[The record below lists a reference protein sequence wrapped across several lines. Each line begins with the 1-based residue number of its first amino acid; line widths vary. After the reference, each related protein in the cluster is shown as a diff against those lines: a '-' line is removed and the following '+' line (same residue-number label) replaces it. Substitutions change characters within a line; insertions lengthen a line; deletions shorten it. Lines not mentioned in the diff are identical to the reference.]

1 MTAWRS
7 LLTGF
12 VVAAALLA
20 ALPLRAAGD
29 GLDGL
34 VAGSP
39 AAGIYG
45 SNHLAGLPDKAV
57 LVFDYTFEGTL
68 LDKPFSDNV
77 LLDFTRRS
85 GGAGA
90 SAGPNAGEGAGEG
103 DRGFDVAAT
112 LFPQTRKLEIGPLS
126 AARVNPILLIFFQR
140 DATQMS
146 NGTGGNQNYFRN
158 TIRRVLQTPDPDSL
172 QATTIQL
179 DGRDVAASAVDFRP
193 FAKDPN
199 RARLREFADKN
210 YHFVLSDDVP
220 GGIYEVSTETPTA
233 DGNGTLLRETYRF
246 REMRQ

>member
-1 MTAWRS
+1 MTAWRC

-12 VVAAALLA
+12 LATAALLA
-20 ALPLRAAGD
+20 VALPLRAASD
-29 GLDGL
+29 GLEGL

-45 SNHLAGLPDKAV
+45 SDHLAGLPDKAV

-68 LDKPFSDNV
+68 VDKPFSDNV
-77 LLDFTRRS
+77 LLDFTRHS
-85 GGAGA
+85 SDAGT
-90 SAGPNAGEGAGEG
+90 SHGP
-103 DRGFDVAAT
+103 DDHGFDVAAT
-112 LFPQTRKLEIGPLS
+112 LFPQSRKLEIGPLS

-158 TIRRVLQTPDPDSL
+158 AIRRVLQTPDPDSV
-172 QATTIQL
+172 QATTIRL
-179 DGRDVAASAVDFRP
+179 DGHDVAANAVDFRP
-193 FAKDPN
+193 FAEDPN
-199 RARLREFADKN
+199 RARLREFADKS
-210 YHFVLSDDVP
+210 YHVVLSDGVP

-233 DGNGTLLRETYRF
+233 DGKNTLLRETYRF